1 MVNRRNTL
9 GRGLGSLLGS
19 KSETT
24 SNKIF
29 DEIDINQIEI
39 NPNQPRKEFK
49 EENLKELSESI
60 SNHGIIQPITV
71 RKLNKNKYQL
81 ISGERRF
88 RASKISNL
96 KVIPAFI
103 RKAGDNEMLELALI
117 ENIQRENLNSLEIAI
132 SYKKL
137 VDDLK
142 INHEELGKRVGK
154 DRSTINNYLRLLK
167 LPPSIQNG
175 LIKNKIQMGHAR
187 ALISIDISEI
197 QLEIYSSI
205 IKNNLSVRKT
215 EELVRNFKNKKEKVS
230 QKIDKKS
237 KDIEKLESKLS
248 SFFGTKINTQGDSL
262 KGKIIIPYKS
272 TNDLNRILE
281 LLDII

>member
-19 KSETT
+19 NSETT

-96 KVIPAFI
+96 KLIPAFI